1 MGIEYHI
8 TVPASARE
16 KVAEALSDQLS
27 GLLNRVDPKANES
40 FPNVFVKMIPEGLYV
55 CDNLTDPAVASLLIR
70 SLIDLVLQF
79 SPEVTLV
86 EP

>member
-1 MGIEYHI
+1 
-8 TVPASARE
+8 
-16 KVAEALSDQLS
+16 
-27 GLLNRVDPKANES
+27 VDPKANEP

-55 CDNLTDPAVASLLIR
+55 CDNLTDPRVASLLIR
-70 SLIDLVLQF
+70 SLIDLVLQY